1 MPETAAAD
9 EDPKP
14 DAADEDMADPPVKVA
29 RSRWLDEEPEE
40 EPHEALNK
48 VHSNLTQAPLLTV
61 VCLHVVCT
69 VSVDN

>member
-29 RSRWLDEEPEE
+29 RSRWLDEDPEE
-40 EPHEALNK
+40 DPPEPVNK
-48 VHSNLTQAPLLTV
+48 VCVNI
-61 VCLHVVCT
+61 LHVASST
-69 VSVDN
+69 VIAYE